1 MNRLILKSDSACF
14 TGHRKVF
21 EGSKSQ
27 LKSKVGQ
34 TIVSL
39 YERGVTCYY
48 CGMAIGFDMLAAE
61 VVLELKDTCPDIQLI
76 AVVPFRRQYVRYSET
91 DKKRYF
97 RLLGKADR
105 QIILREDYSDRCYLQ
120 RNDYMLEHS
129 MHVIAYF
136 DGKPKGGTFYT
147 YNRALRRQMNVVNLY

>member
-1 MNRLILKSDSACF
+1 MNRLILKSGSACF

-21 EGSKSQ
+21 KGSKSQ
-27 LKSKVGQ
+27 LKSKIRQ

-105 QIILREDYSDRCYLQ
+105 LYFVRIIPTAAICNVMTICLNIPCTSSHISTV
-120 RNDYMLEHS
+120 NPKAVHS
-129 MHVIAYF
+129 T
-136 DGKPKGGTFYT
+136 PT
-147 YNRALRRQMNVVNLY
+147 VVLCAVR

>member
-1 MNRLILKSDSACF
+1 
-14 TGHRKVF
+14 
-21 EGSKSQ
+21 
-27 LKSKVGQ
+27 
-34 TIVSL
+34 
-39 YERGVTCYY
+39 
-48 CGMAIGFDMLAAE
+48 MLAAE

-136 DGKPKGGTFYT
+136 DSKPKGGTFYT
-147 YNRALRRQMNVVNLY
+147 YSRALRRQMNVVNLY